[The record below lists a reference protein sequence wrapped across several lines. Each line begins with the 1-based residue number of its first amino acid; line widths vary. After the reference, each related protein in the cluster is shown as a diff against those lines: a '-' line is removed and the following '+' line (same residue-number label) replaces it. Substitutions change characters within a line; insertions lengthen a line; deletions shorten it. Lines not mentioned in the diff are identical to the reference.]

1 MDKTYIVNITNGQGQ
16 ANILRDTYNVTA
28 NVEGYDNS
36 TITPQSITYDGTQT
50 TYNFTI
56 AANGTLTLHVTE
68 DGTSLGTPIEGATFV
83 RTDSTGTETYG
94 STVTTDA
101 SGNAVF
107 ANVPYDATTDISV
120 YYKQTSSDGDHTFDD
135 TVKEVKLTLKTTTVE
150 VINEGTSEITIK
162 LTDANYENLPIASGT
177 ITLS

>member
-1 MDKTYIVNITNGQGQ
+1 MAKPYNVTIVNGQGT
-16 ANILRDTYNVTA
+16 ADVLKDTYSVTA
-28 NVEGYDNS
+28 DVPGYTNN
-36 TITPQSITYDGTQT
+36 TINPSSLTYDGTT
-50 TYNFTI
+50 NSYSFTI
-56 AANGTLTLHVTE
+56 AADGTLTLHVTE
-68 DGTSLGTPIEGATFV
+68 DGTSLGTPIVGATFI
-83 RTDSTGTETYG
+83 RTDALGNEYGTA
-94 STVTTDA
+94 VTTDA

-135 TVKEVKLTLKTTTVE
+135 TVKEVKLTLQTTTVE

-162 LTDANYENLPIASGT
+162 LTDANYENLPITSGT